1 MYESFDW
8 DHGVF
13 IGAAMKSEATAAA
26 EHKGKV
32 RAEELMAGNSLRV
45 IVRQKT
51 IRTYGWSTH

>member
-32 RAEELMAGNSLRV
+32 RAKRV
-45 IVRQKT
+45 DCGEFSEGVHVTGDYLDVRMV
-51 IRTYGWSTH
+51 